1 MHSIKVADEAHF
13 IREEVVM
20 KEFIVICASIVLAIF
35 IFNLIMG
42 DGDTSIKTVT
52 KNFWVQQIE
61 QQGTSSPYP

>member
-52 KNFWVQQIE
+52 KNVWVQQIE
-61 QQGTSSPYP
+61 QQGTSP

>member
-1 MHSIKVADEAHF
+1 VHSIKVADEAHF

-52 KNFWVQQIE
+52 KNVWEQQIG
-61 QQGTSSPYP
+61 QQRTYP

>member
-1 MHSIKVADEAHF
+1 
-13 IREEVVM
+13 M

-52 KNFWVQQIE
+52 KNVWEQQI
-61 QQGTSSPYP
+61 QQQSTYP

>member
-52 KNFWVQQIE
+52 KNAWEQQIE
-61 QQGTSSPYP
+61 QQGTYP